1 HRPRSTLSARAR
13 GRIAYLQPLSR
24 CIVVSSVSSPGPQAV
39 AGKPAPS
46 LYAAHDVVVILSN
59 APDMLLAKRIAHVL
73 VEEHLAACVNLGVQ
87 GLSMYM
93 WQGELEGAEEIPI
106 TIKTTGS
113 RAQALIERLM
123 ALHPYE
129 VPEVLVLP
137 VLGGSVSYLEWVRAQ
152 VQV

>member
-1 HRPRSTLSARAR
+1 LH
-13 GRIAYLQPLSR
+13 GKIVDLQQLFR
-24 CIVVSSVSSPGPQAV
+24 LISVSSLSPPGLKANEGNQ
-39 AGKPAPS
+39 GIPAPS
-46 LYAAHDVVVILSN
+46 SFAAHDIVLILSN

-73 VEEHLAACVNLGVQ
+73 VEERLAACVNLGVP

-93 WQGELEGAEEIPI
+93 WKGELEGADEIPI

-113 RAQALIERLM
+113 RAQALMERLM
-123 ALHPYE
+123 MLHPYE

-137 VLGGSVSYLEWVRAQ
+137 VLGGSASYLEWVRAQ